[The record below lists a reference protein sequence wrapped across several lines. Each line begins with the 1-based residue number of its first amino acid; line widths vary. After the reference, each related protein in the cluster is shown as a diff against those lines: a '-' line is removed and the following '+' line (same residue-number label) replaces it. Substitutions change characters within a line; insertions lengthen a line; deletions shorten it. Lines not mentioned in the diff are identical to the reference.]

1 VKRTHMVTVMT
12 AALGGDGVLP
22 TQHEVGAVGSDAL
35 AAAKRDAEAKRGCAQ
50 TILGAG
56 ATTVQTQEGQCL
68 LLFVSL
74 CDAVKE
80 SEA

>member
-1 VKRTHMVTVMT
+1 MKRMHTVTVMT
-12 AALGGDGVLP
+12 VALGGDGVLP
-22 TQHEVGAVGSDAL
+22 TQQEVGMAGYDAL

-56 ATTVQTQEGQCL
+56 ATAVQTQEGQYL

-74 CDAVKE
+74 CDAVEE